1 MKLSITL
8 TTCLIALFA
17 IAADAFQPSSM
28 THRTLSTRTRTSN
41 YSSLHAKVDE
51 EFIGDDEG
59 DSTPVGESYQGD
71 VDWDAEWKKVVKEK
85 GVSSSSRPGQDFYK
99 NDAQRAA
106 AKATRA
112 ASEQIS
118 KVKLVKPD
126 INLKMLAG
134 DAKFWIA
141 MCKLFRSGQ

>member
-1 MKLSITL
+1 
-8 TTCLIALFA
+8 
-17 IAADAFQPSSM
+17 
-28 THRTLSTRTRTSN
+28 
-41 YSSLHAKVDE
+41 
-51 EFIGDDEG
+51 
-59 DSTPVGESYQGD
+59 
-71 VDWDAEWKKVVKEK
+71 VVKEK